1 MSNKNQD
8 WIYEMLTITTLVI
21 SPHTG
26 RALCEAAL
34 AGSLIVAYDIDWQK
48 EIIIQNKTGMLA
60 EYKNV
65 KQLFDFSK
73 KIVLNKTEQIE
84 PEIQKENED
93 ENLVL
98 NLTEQSEFEIQKN
111 DIFKIK
117 FF

>member
-48 EIIIQNKTGMLA
+48 EIIIHNQTGMLT
-60 EYKNV
+60 EYKNI

-73 KIVLNKTEQIE
+73 K
-84 PEIQKENED
+84 
-93 ENLVL
+93 
-98 NLTEQSEFEIQKN
+98 
-111 DIFKIK
+111 
-117 FF
+117 